1 MKGTTLAL
9 VLTSLVVSACSSLA
23 EQGPFARVA
32 KGNTTQT
39 DAIMNDAGEPEV
51 NPFPAQS
58 PFGN

>member
-1 MKGTTLAL
+1 MKVTTLVH
-9 VLTSLVVSACSSLA
+9 VLTTLVVFACSSLA

-32 KGNTTQT
+32 KSNATQT
-39 DAIMNDAGEPEV
+39 DVIINDAGEPEV

>member
-1 MKGTTLAL
+1 MKDTTFAL
-9 VLTSLVVSACSSLA
+9 ILTALVVSACSSLA

-32 KGNTTQT
+32 KGNATQT
-39 DAIMNDAGEPEV
+39 DAIINDAGEPEV

>member
-9 VLTSLVVSACSSLA
+9 VLTALVVSACSSLA
-23 EQGPFARVA
+23 EQGPFARLA
-32 KGNTTQT
+32 KGNATQT
-39 DAIMNDAGEPEV
+39 DVMINDAGEPEV